1 MSQNNACL
9 KEIDLISKVSVEGFP
24 SRLELYNFIDYFLE
38 KHELK
43 KDYTSDNKDN
53 CIVFS
58 FKKPVHFFNRRK
70 LLLNL
75 SNV

>member
-1 MSQNNACL
+1 MSQNNGSL
-9 KEIDLISKVSVEGFP
+9 KETDLICKVSVEGFP

-38 KHELK
+38 KQDLK

-58 FKKPVHFFNRRK
+58 FKKPVRLFNRRK